1 MRNKDKRKSLSYFHG
16 HWIFYSIT
24 TIILII
30 SLVGLAV
37 AILPN
42 IQFKIQHDILF
53 VISAIYLLVSCSF
66 FLWFYL
72 REQDKKFVSDLPKEI
87 EDIKR
92 VGREY
97 YRNTTAIE
105 ENSQKVN
112 KLHNDIGQE
121 IRGFLE
127 SNNSLEK
134 ELIKELMELRQE
146 KGNINRELDNWNQSI
161 IELFKLLERSLENE
175 KNPGI
180 QEFIQKIIREFELI
194 VKKRGFSLINPPV
207 NSNIDE
213 EEHNYKDEELSSE
226 AEDGSILKC
235 IRWGYRSNTKV
246 LERAEVIMAKNPV
259 NSNVLETI
267 THLEDSTTTSL

>member
-1 MRNKDKRKSLSYFHG
+1 MHNQDKRKNSSHLNKY
-16 HWIFYSIT
+16 WLFYSIT
-24 TIILII
+24 ATILII

-42 IQFKIQHDILF
+42 IQVKIQRDILF

-72 REQDKKFVSDLPKEI
+72 REQDQNFVNDLPKAI

-92 VGREY
+92 VSREY

-105 ENSQKVN
+105 ENSEQVN
-112 KLHNDIGQE
+112 KLHNDIEQE
-121 IRGFLE
+121 IRSFIE
-127 SNNSLEK
+127 NNQYIS
-134 ELIKELMELRQE
+134 KELMELRQD
-146 KGNINRELDNWNQSI
+146 KGNLNRELDNWNQSI
-161 IELFKLLERSLENE
+161 IELFKLLERSIENE
-175 KNPGI
+175 KKSDI
-180 QEFIQKIIREFELI
+180 QDFIYKIIREFELI
-194 VKKRGFSLINPPV
+194 VKKRGFSLINPLV
-207 NSNIDE
+207 NSKIDE

-259 NSNVLETI
+259 NSNLLETI
-267 THLEDSTTTSL
+267 THLEDSKTTSL